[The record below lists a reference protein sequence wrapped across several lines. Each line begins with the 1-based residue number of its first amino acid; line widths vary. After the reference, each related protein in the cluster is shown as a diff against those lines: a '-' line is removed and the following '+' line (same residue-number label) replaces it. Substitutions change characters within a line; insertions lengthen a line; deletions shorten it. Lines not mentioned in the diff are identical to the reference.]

1 MTGPF
6 IICFMLV
13 SLSLLLVSWVLWIL
27 LFILRLM
34 TLVNSKCITF
44 CIPTP
49 LIFVAKFLSS
59 LLCIGRVTLYL
70 KVPES
75 FSLILPTV
83 PISFI
88 IFFKIMDDFVLE
100 KGVML
105 GLIGLSNFWFYFLY
119 KYWS

>member
-1 MTGPF
+1 
-6 IICFMLV
+6 
-13 SLSLLLVSWVLWIL
+13 
-27 LFILRLM
+27 M
-34 TLVNSKCITF
+34 TLVNSKCRTF

-49 LIFVAKFLSS
+49 LIFVAKSLSS
-59 LLCIGRVTLYL
+59 LSCIGRVTLYL

-83 PISFI
+83 TISFI

-105 GLIGLSNFWFYFLY
+105 ALIGLSNFCFFFIHILVIISKNFFTQANFWGIHNILLFT
-119 KYWS
+119 